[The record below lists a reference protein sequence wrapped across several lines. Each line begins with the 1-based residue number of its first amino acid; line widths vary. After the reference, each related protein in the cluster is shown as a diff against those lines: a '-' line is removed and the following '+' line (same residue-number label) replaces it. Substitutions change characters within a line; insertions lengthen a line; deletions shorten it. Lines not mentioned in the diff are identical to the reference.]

1 MKKTYRQ
8 RFYSNYEE
16 IITLKK
22 NKLPIIFLRKKN
34 SQLQNDFNGYSE
46 EILELLKE
54 LEKIK
59 DYDQYFISEELE
71 FSDIALAVLFG
82 ACGSFITN
90 SEKLK
95 EFLRLFHDESSEA
108 NNFQKRIQKFLQ
120 HPNNPIDY
128 DENGKFINR
137 KGGTAKFGFHRLFYG
152 HDILS
157 FKGDNPFQLYAKKFG
172 FLKGI
177 EKAVKHLFADT
188 CSKQGLPLPGSSLFD
203 IKNGND
209 FTNLMY
215 EFSKKV
221 GKGSSPKAQTAFQNL
236 FSYHFQDSLGSRSSE
251 LLSDIY
257 LKARGFE
264 TDKAKNI
271 FKIIT
276 NISEFIINAITGL
289 VKTAGMTPKINW
301 RNVIGLIYQLGRFF
315 GIKLKEHKIKKIED
329 KYNQQILLLENCK
342 DKIYVIYKINYVIDF
357 VLLLL
362 LLLCSYLL
370 SFIIKKTH
378 KNQVKTIES
387 TNINTIS
394 LESKKDPSE
403 ITLPETKSF
412 EFRADR
418 RDYVNYEDAMKWCDN
433 MSKEIQQR
441 LLINPS
447 EIFLI
452 QGYAADFDNE
462 IDGNKLSL
470 ERAINIRNELIKRGI
485 PADSLQVKSGGTTNR
500 WGTERKENRA
510 VTIESIVK

>member
-1 MKKTYRQ
+1 MIKTYRQ
-8 RFYSNYEE
+8 RFYSNYDE

-22 NKLPIIFLRKKN
+22 NKLPILFLKKKKN
-34 SQLQNDFNGYSE
+34 QLQNDFTEYSE
-46 EILELLKE
+46 EIQELIKE
-54 LEKIK
+54 LEEIK
-59 DYDQYFISEELE
+59 DYDQYFVSEELE

-108 NNFQKRIQKFLQ
+108 NKFQKHIQKFLQ

-137 KGGTAKFGFHRLFYG
+137 DGGTAKFGFHRLFYG

-188 CSKQGLPLPGSSLFD
+188 CSRQGLPLPGSSLFD
-203 IKNGND
+203 VKNGND

-215 EFSKKV
+215 ELSKKV
-221 GKGSSPKAQTAFQNL
+221 GKGSSSNAQAAFQQL
-236 FSYHFQDSLGSRSSE
+236 FSYHFQDSLGARSSE

-257 LKARGFE
+257 LKVRGFE
-264 TDKAKNI
+264 TNKAKSI
-271 FKIIT
+271 FKILT

-289 VKTAGMTPKINW
+289 VKTAGMAPKINW
-301 RNVIGLIYQLGRFF
+301 RNVIGLIYQLSKFI
-315 GIKLKEHKIKKIED
+315 GIKLKEHKIQKIED
-329 KYNQQILLLENCK
+329 KYNQQVTLLENCK
-342 DKIYVIYKINYVIDF
+342 DKIYKIYKINYLLDLLIM
-357 VLLLL
+357 LLLIGFC
-362 LLLCSYLL
+362 LLC
-370 SFIIKKTH
+370 FINIKTKQ
-378 KNQVKTIES
+378 NRVKSIVTS
-387 TNINTIS
+387 NINTS
-394 LESKKDPSE
+394 SESEDFSTQ
-403 ITLPETKSF
+403 IILSETKSF

-418 RDYVNYEDAMKWCDN
+418 RDYVNYDDAMKWCDN
-433 MSKEIQQR
+433 IANEIKNR

-447 EIFLI
+447 EEFLI
-452 QGYAADFDNE
+452 KGYVADYDNE
-462 IDGNKLSL
+462 IDGNTLSL
-470 ERAINIRNELIKRGI
+470 ERATNIKNELINRGI

-510 VTIESIVK
+510 VTIESVVK